1 MELTLKTRVLLGLAA
16 VCMCI
21 VAAPLPVP
29 ADAPVRSEIT
39 AQAADSEPGNAQGAR
54 ATDTPAAG
62 EGTDNRLEREVVP
75 SLPFT
80 GLDVLT
86 LLGVAVALTLLA
98 WILHRL
104 SAPRG

>member
-39 AQAADSEPGNAQGAR
+39 AQAADPATAEAR
-54 ATDTPAAG
+54 GDRASAGPAAG
-62 EGTDNRLEREVVP
+62 EATDNRLEREVVP

>member
-1 MELTLKTRVLLGLAA
+1 MQLSLKTRVLLGLAA

-21 VAAPLPVP
+21 VAAPVPVP
-29 ADAPVRSEIT
+29 ADAPVRSDGM
-39 AQAADSEPGNAQGAR
+39 AQAAEISDAGPGALPAATEEPGGL
-54 ATDTPAAG
+54 D
-62 EGTDNRLEREVVP
+62 REVVP

-80 GLDVLT
+80 GFDLLT

-104 SAPRG
+104 SAPR

>member
-1 MELTLKTRVLLGLAA
+1 MALSVKIRVLLGLAA

-21 VAAPLPVP
+21 VAAPAPVP
-29 ADAPVRSEIT
+29 ADAPVRSDVT
-39 AQAADSEPGNAQGAR
+39 AQAADTGEVPTTAAQ
-54 ATDTPAAG
+54 ATAG
-62 EGTDNRLEREVVP
+62 EPSSLDREVVP

-86 LLGVAVALTLLA
+86 LLGVAIALTLLA

-104 SAPRG
+104 SAPRS

>member
-1 MELTLKTRVLLGLAA
+1 MQLSRKTRVLLGLAA

-21 VAAPLPVP
+21 VTAPLSVP
-29 ADAPVRSEIT
+29 ADAPVGSQIT
-39 AQAADSEPGNAQGAR
+39 AQAAEGQAA
-54 ATDTPAAG
+54 PAAAAQPID
-62 EGTDNRLEREVVP
+62 ERDRLDREVVP
-75 SLPFT
+75 NLPFT

-104 SAPRG
+104 SAPR

>member
-39 AQAADSEPGNAQGAR
+39 AQAADPQAAETQNGR
-54 ATDTPAAG
+54 ATDAPAAT
-62 EGTDNRLEREVVP
+62 EGTARLEREVVP

-104 SAPRG
+104 GAPRG